1 MLGTLTHYEIDQVL
15 KRQTFGRIGCSVEGR
30 TYIVPIAY
38 AYDGEYLY
46 GHSSEGMKIRM
57 MRQNS
62 KVCFEVDTMENLTN
76 WECVIIQGE
85 FQELIGE
92 PGRQA
97 MKFFVEQLRPHLL
110 SSTSIPSHG
119 LLHFHQKEQSE
130 IKSVVFRIKINEMT
144 GRFERQ
150 SGAKINR

>member
-1 MLGTLTHYEIDQVL
+1 MLGTLTNPEIDKIL
-15 KRQTFGRIGCSVEGR
+15 KTQTLGRLGCSFEGK

-38 AYDGEYLY
+38 AFDGKYLY
-46 GHSSEGMKIRM
+46 GHSKEGMKINM
-57 MRQNS
+57 MRQNP
-62 KVCFEVDTMENLTN
+62 KVCFEVDTMQNLTN
-76 WECVIIQGE
+76 WKCVIIQGE

-92 PGRQA
+92 SGREA
-97 MKFFVEQLRPHLL
+97 MKFFVEQLQPHLL

-130 IKSVVFRIKINEMT
+130 IKSVVFRIKINEKT

-150 SGAKINR
+150 KTDEN